1 MPDYRDLLDGRPDV
15 LTPSEVAALFNIRPR
30 SLHRGDWDRV
40 LQPFRTPG
48 GARRYPK
55 EHIAA
60 LLNQQDDPAPG
71 QPGQQG

>member
-15 LTPSEVAALFNIRPR
+15 LTPGEVAQLFNVRTR

-40 LQPFRTPG
+40 LKPFRTLG

-60 LLNQQDDPAPG
+60 LLNQQDTPFPHE
-71 QPGQQG
+71 PVR

>member
-1 MPDYRDLLDGRPDV
+1 MPDYSYLLDGRPDV
-15 LTPSEVAALFNIRPR
+15 FTPGEVAQLFNIRPR

-40 LQPFRTPG
+40 LRPFRTPG

-60 LLNQQDDPAPG
+60 LLV
-71 QPGQQG
+71 QPDESVSTP